1 MFVLLW
7 STPLYTP
14 TNLTVFNQHV
24 HNSNMKTQHS
34 LFTFSL
40 PMKKIGVN
48 PDPICATEPAAV
60 L

>member
-7 STPLYTP
+7 STH

-24 HNSNMKTQHS
+24 YNNNMKTQHS

-40 PMKKIGVN
+40 PVKKIWVK
-48 PDPICATEPAAV
+48 PDPICATEPAAG